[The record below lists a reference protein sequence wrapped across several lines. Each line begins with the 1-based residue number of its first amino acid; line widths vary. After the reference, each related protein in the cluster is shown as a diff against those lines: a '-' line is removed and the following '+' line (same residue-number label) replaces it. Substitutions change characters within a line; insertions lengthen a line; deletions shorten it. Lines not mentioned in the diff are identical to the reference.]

1 MTLTKICGIAIVTAS
16 LIIATAT
23 TLTSFPGVTPIL
35 ATPITPGST
44 EQVGNDTAVTTAV
57 TNTTT
62 ITSPTTGQEQQEQ
75 PISITKDGTTS
86 YVISGGSSSI
96 GSFDTTYRI
105 AGESSAIRASEGL
118 IISTITS
125 DYSSSPTI
133 GYVMI
138 GNNDNTTTTVP
149 SAGAADGGAA
159 TTLPNPFATAEQ
171 ITEKIT
177 SELRRVIDEADG
189 NNTDNSLTTLQEGGQ
204 QQPMMEIKCV
214 FGMEIDDMR
223 CDNYIP
229 SAEGMGEAAD
239 LTPSAPLENGEF
251 ETDSNIS

>member
-1 MTLTKICGIAIVTAS
+1 MTTAKIHVIAIIATI

-23 TLTSFPGVTPIL
+23 TLTVFPGVTTVL
-35 ATPITPGST
+35 AIPTALGTT
-44 EQVGNDTAVTTAV
+44 EQVGNDTAA

-62 ITSPTTGQEQQEQ
+62 ITSPTSGQEQLEQ
-75 PISITKDGTTS
+75 NIHITKDGTTS

-105 AGESSAIRASEGL
+105 AGESSAVRVSEGL
-118 IISTITS
+118 IISTITA

-133 GYVMI
+133 GYVMM
-138 GNNDNTTTTVP
+138 GNNTTTTIP
-149 SAGAADGGAA
+149 SAGTADGGAA
-159 TTLPNPFATAEQ
+159 TTLPNPFATPEQ

-177 SELRRVIDEADG
+177 SELRRVVGEADG
-189 NNTDNSLTTLQEGGQ
+189 NNTDNSMTTLQEGGQ

-229 SAEGMGEAAD
+229 SAEGMGEAAES
-239 LTPSAPLENGEF
+239 TSSAALESGEF